1 MLRRLRRALRRRAFE
16 RKLAAL
22 PALLE
27 AARVVEAEAAAADA
41 LGIGEEV
48 FGDEAAELTT
58 PLYVLAAARLSAG
71 RTEDALA
78 ACMRALRIA
87 EALAGAPTEPRLPK
101 LYELAAAIHERAG
114 RLEETTRLYRRLLAG
129 YERMRSPDEAAI
141 ADVAGR
147 LGLLLGKQK
156 QAAEAELLLS
166 RALTLTERVFGARS
180 RPAAEALYNLGTVL
194 AAAGRRDD
202 AARSLRR
209 AIGIL
214 TEGDT
219 RTDGGLL
226 ALAQHNLAT
235 LVEADGRADEA
246 EDLYRRALAAHAGA
260 PNDDPPAIRPTL
272 VRLGNLLEAKGR
284 VDEALALYDR
294 ALSLAERDLGPD
306 HAVTLGIRAFREAAQ
321 KRPPPPR

>member
-1 MLRRLRRALRRRAFE
+1 MLRRLRRALRKRAFE
-16 RKLAAL
+16 QKLAAL

-27 AARVVEAEAAAADA
+27 RKQDAEAEAAASEA
-41 LGIGEEV
+41 LVIGEEV
-48 FGDEAAELTT
+48 FGAEAAELTT
-58 PLYVLAAARLSAG
+58 PLYVIAAARLSANH
-71 RTEDALA
+71 TEDALA
-78 ACMRALRIA
+78 ACTRAIRIA

-101 LYELAAAIHERAG
+101 LYELAAVIHEREG
-114 RLEETTRLYRRLLAG
+114 RLTDTIRLYRRLLAG

-156 QAAEAELLLS
+156 QTAEAELLLA
-166 RALTLTERVFGARS
+166 RALATTERVFGARS

-194 AAAGRRDD
+194 AASGRRDD
-202 AARSLRR
+202 ATRSLRR
-209 AIGIL
+209 AIDIL
-214 TEGDT
+214 TATDARPGD
-219 RTDGGLL
+219 GLL

-235 LVEADGRADEA
+235 LVEAEGRADEA

-260 PNDDPPAIRPTL
+260 TRGDPPEIRPTL

-284 VDEALALYDR
+284 VDEAISLYDR
-294 ALSLAERDLGPD
+294 ALALAEAELGLD

-321 KRPPPPR
+321 KRNPPTR